1 MAKRLSAGDLIKLSG
16 MLIIL
21 GVTLIGCCGLLVE
34 SIMFSKQ
41 KVLEVERKLNQLRKP
56 AVKSIQV

>member
-1 MAKRLSAGDLIKLSG
+1 MAKRLSSGDLIKLSG

-21 GVTLIGCCGLLVE
+21 GVNLIGCCGLLVE